1 MISNAPT
8 MIVNGTARTTL
19 EVIGAV
25 ATAAV
30 VAWAIRGRSR
40 DQAMANLAIIAG
52 AVTSCLFAE
61 PALDAIYGV
70 SWGVAGDDPHTVIA
84 IFGERIPLWMVG
96 LYVVFTGAGTIV
108 TLDLLRRG
116 AGRRELTLIFVAV
129 TAADIIGQGI
139 VLHLTD
145 LYAYYGAGQPLFD
158 SRLWPEPLYVAI
170 ASGSGPLLGAAL
182 VLIGPRVF
190 GRGYL
195 LLFPLL
201 LPTAW
206 FTWFLFCTGLSA
218 ASVNS
223 SAPTAVATLLG
234 LLAVAWTIFVTQ
246 RLLIRELPGLYTLA
260 VQGQSSAAQL
270 AGAARSLRP

>member
-8 MIVNGTARTTL
+8 MLVDGTARTVL
-19 EVIGAV
+19 EVIGAL

-30 VAWAIRGRSR
+30 VVWAVRGRSR
-40 DQAMANLAIIAG
+40 DQVVANVAIIAG

-70 SWGVAGDDPHTVIA
+70 SWGVAGDDPHTVIR
-84 IFGERIPLWMVG
+84 IFGESIPLWMVG
-96 LYVVFTGAGTIV
+96 LYVVFTGGGTIF
-108 TLDLLRRG
+108 TLDRLRRG
-116 AGRRELTLIFVAV
+116 AGPRELAVIFAAVA
-129 TAADIIGQGI
+129 AADIVGQGI

-182 VLIGPRVF
+182 ILVGPRVF
-190 GRGYL
+190 GRGHL
-195 LLFPLL
+195 VLFPFL

-234 LLAVAWTIFVTQ
+234 SLAVGWTIFVTQ
-246 RLLIRELPGLYTLA
+246 RLLIRELPGLYRLA
-260 VQGQSSAAQL
+260 AQSQSSPTQL
-270 AGAARSLRP
+270 VGAATSPPP